1 MNTAPIPHVELDV
14 NNFSE
19 FLFQKNHND
28 AQVYIELDGIE
39 DTKDM
44 FFFCLDLFCKGLVQL
59 FGKDSRVNLDDL
71 TIENFN
77 VIKKKLKNAGILV
90 NLNIYVPNTSSED
103 TQDTPPVED
112 SLPENQV
119 VPPSIN
125 IDHIQT
131 LPNDLKLNEYVF
143 NINTPTIVYSVYFE
157 LIHNVP
163 S

>member
-1 MNTAPIPHVELDV
+1 MNTSPIPHVELDV

-59 FGKDSRVNLDDL
+59 YGKESRVNLDDL

-77 VIKKKLKNAGILV
+77 VIKKKLMNAGILV
-90 NLNIYVPNTSSED
+90 NLNIYVPREEENT
-103 TQDTPPVED
+103 
-112 SLPENQV
+112 PENTTQ
-119 VPPSIN
+119 PPSIN
-125 IDHIQT
+125 IDHIQS
-131 LPNDLKLNEYVF
+131 LPNNLKLSEYIF
-143 NINTPTIVYSVYFE
+143 NINTPTIVYSVNFE
-157 LIHNVP
+157 LVHNVP